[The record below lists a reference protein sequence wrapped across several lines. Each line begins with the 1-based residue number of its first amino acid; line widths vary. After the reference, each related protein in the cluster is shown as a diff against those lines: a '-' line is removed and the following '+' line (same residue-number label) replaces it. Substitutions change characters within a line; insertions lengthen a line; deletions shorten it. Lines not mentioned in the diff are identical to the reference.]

1 MATSRSLNK
10 VILIGN
16 LSRDPEVRYTQNG
29 ALVCTFGLATNTTWL
44 DSNGQQKE
52 STEWH
57 NIVAW
62 NKLGE
67 ICSNIL
73 SKGMLV
79 YIEGELR
86 TRVWGD
92 DEDKRYR
99 TEIKLNDMKLLDSKG
114 KSGVGLEAS
123 IQSGQSEPGS
133 TEGNSSSEGVEE
145 SEEVGKDSNEI
156 SEDEVKEEDLPF

>member
-10 VILIGN
+10 VTLIGN

-67 ICSNIL
+67 ICANIL

-86 TRVWGD
+86 TRVWGED
-92 DEDKRYR
+92 DDRRYR

-114 KSGVGLEAS
+114 KSGVGLKSSTQEEGETDS
-123 IQSGQSEPGS
+123 TDDTDVSED
-133 TEGNSSSEGVEE
+133 TEENKTVAEE
-145 SEEVGKDSNEI
+145 SDNDDE
-156 SEDEVKEEDLPF
+156 EVKEEDLPF

>member
-92 DEDKRYR
+92 DTDKRYR

-114 KSGVGLEAS
+114 KSGVGLQAS
-123 IQSGQSEPGS
+123 TQDGS
-133 TEGNSSSEGVEE
+133 VDSSSENDTEE
-145 SEEVGKDSNEI
+145 SKVVEGKEPEKKEEQE
-156 SEDEVKEEDLPF
+156 EEVKEEDLPF